1 MRFELSAAAEDLREE
16 IRAALAAEWAPGRL
30 GYRRKESE
38 DVYSEMKSFRQRI
51 ARHGWF
57 GFGIPEAYGG
67 RGGSLE
73 ERYVV
78 AAEFAYFAA
87 PYPKIAMNMI
97 APMLLRNGSEE
108 MKAKYLPWV
117 ASGALEFAQA
127 YSEPDAGSDL
137 ASLRTAASY
146 EDGSYV
152 INGQKL
158 YSSLFHRSEFCV
170 VAVRTDTSAPKHR
183 GISLLIVDVETP
195 GIEVR
200 PLWAMGD
207 LRTNVVFFDNVVVP
221 AENLVG
227 QLNSGW
233 DYIRTTLGFERL
245 IAFSI
250 NEIRALFD
258 DLLDYLLASGLE
270 SDPVVRLSMAQFATE
285 MEVLDTLTL
294 RALWTLEREGQISY
308 EGNQLKVIASE
319 LKQRIGHGGLQ
330 LIGHAAQ
337 ATDALAP
344 LEGALM
350 RSCEA
355 ALMHS
360 FGGGANE
367 IQRDIIANRGLGLGR
382 TR

>member
-1 MRFELSAAAEDLREE
+1 MRFELAAAAVDLRQE
-16 IRAALAAEWAPGRL
+16 IRATLTAEWAPGRL
-30 GYRRKESE
+30 GYRRKESD

-108 MKAKYLPWV
+108 MKAKYLPRV
-117 ASGALEFAQA
+117 ATGDLEFAQA

-170 VAVRTDTSAPKHR
+170 VAVRTDASSPKHR

-227 QLNSGW
+227 QLNAGW

-245 IAFSI
+245 TAFSI

-258 DLLDYLLASGLE
+258 DLMDYLLASGLE
-270 SDPVVRLSMAQFATE
+270 SDPVVQMSMAQFATE

-294 RALWTLEREGQISY
+294 RALWTLEKEGQITY

-337 ATDALAP
+337 ATDAMAP

>member
-1 MRFELSAAAEDLREE
+1 MQFELSANALRLRDD
-16 IRAALAAEWAPGRL
+16 IRAVLAREWAPGRL

-38 DVYSEMKSFRQRI
+38 DVYSEMKAFRQRI
-51 ARHGWF
+51 ARYGWF
-57 GFGIPEAYGG
+57 GLGIPENYGG
-67 RGGSLE
+67 GGGTLE

-97 APMLLRNGSEE
+97 APMLIRNAGEA
-108 MKAKYLPWV
+108 MKAKYLPRV
-117 ASGALEFAQA
+117 AAGEVEFAQA

-137 ASLRTAASY
+137 ASLRTSASY

-158 YSSLFHRSEFCV
+158 YSSLFHRAEYCV
-170 VAVRTDTSAPKHR
+170 VAVRTDPRAPKHR
-183 GISLLIVDVETP
+183 GISLLIVDVEAP
-195 GIEVR
+195 GIELR

-227 QLNSGW
+227 ELNSGW

-258 DLLDYLLASGLE
+258 DLIEYITVSGLDSE
-270 SDPVVRLSMAQFATE
+270 PAVRRSMAQFATE

-294 RALWTLEREGQISY
+294 RALWKLETDGQIPY

-319 LKQRIGHGGLQ
+319 LKQRIGHEGLQ

-337 ATDALAP
+337 GTDDLAP
-344 LEGALM
+344 MEGALM
-350 RSCEA
+350 RACEG

-367 IQRDIIANRGLGLGR
+367 IQRDLIANRGLGLAR

>member
-1 MRFELSAAAEDLREE
+1 VRFELAAAAVDLRQE
-16 IRAALAAEWAPGRL
+16 IRATLTAEWAPGRL
-30 GYRRKESE
+30 GYRRKESD

-108 MKAKYLPWV
+108 MKAKYLPRV
-117 ASGALEFAQA
+117 ATGDLEFAQA

-170 VAVRTDTSAPKHR
+170 VAVRTDASSPKHR

-227 QLNSGW
+227 QLNAGW

-245 IAFSI
+245 TAFSI

-258 DLLDYLLASGLE
+258 DLMDYLLASGLE
-270 SDPVVRLSMAQFATE
+270 SDPVVQMSMAQFATE

-294 RALWTLEREGQISY
+294 RALWTLEKEGQITY

-337 ATDALAP
+337 ATDAMAP